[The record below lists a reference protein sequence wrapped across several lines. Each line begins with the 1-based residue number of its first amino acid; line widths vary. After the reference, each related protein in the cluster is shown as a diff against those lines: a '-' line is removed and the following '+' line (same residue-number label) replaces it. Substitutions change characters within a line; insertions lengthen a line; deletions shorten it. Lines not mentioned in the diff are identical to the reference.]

1 MSSVT
6 SNSRMLWSFARDG
19 GMPFSSVWAS
29 VNGFLGVPLNAV
41 WFMVTVAFC
50 LGLPL
55 LKSTVAFSA
64 VVSIAT
70 IGLYISYG
78 IPILIRITYCRKQF
92 VPGPFSLGR
101 FSLPVGIIAVTWI
114 SFITVSKGSYCQ
126 STPAQCISCTS
137 VQTEAP
143 PGSSNC
149 IFWSVCRCQ
158 ANCTA

>member
-6 SNSRMLWSFARDG
+6 SNSRMLWSFSRDG
-19 GMPFSSVWAS
+19 GMPFSSVWAK
-29 VNGFLGVPLNAV
+29 VNGGLGVPVNAV

-78 IPILIRITYCRKQF
+78 IPIFIRIAYCRKQF
-92 VPGPFSLGR
+92 VPGPFSLGI
-101 FSLPVGIIAVTWI
+101 FSIPVGVIAVTWI
-114 SFITVSKGSYCQ
+114 AFITVRRRSSTASLVARYCF
-126 STPAQCISCTS
+126 SILIPSGRCVRRRFSCCPQRS
-137 VQTEAP
+137 Q
-143 PGSSNC
+143 
-149 IFWSVCRCQ
+149 
-158 ANCTA
+158 